1 MLALRYAALL
11 ALTLWVGGLI
21 VLGGI
26 AAPSVFDVLAG
37 QPVADPRGIAGAVFG
52 ETLRR
57 FHLLSY
63 GCGAVLLG
71 AYLARAVLGPRP
83 RWFGVRAGLAIAM
96 LAASVYSGMIV
107 SGRIERARA
116 DIGAPPSSLAA
127 GDPRRV
133 RFDHLHQLSTRL
145 MGFNIVAAVA
155 LLYWEA
161 REHVR

>member
-96 LAASVYSGMIV
+96 LAASVYSGTIV

-116 DIGAPPSSLAA
+116 DIGAPPSSLAES
-127 GDPRRV
+127 DPRRAAFG
-133 RFDHLHQLSTRL
+133 RLHATSSGLQLIPVL
-145 MGFNIVAAVA
+145 GGLI
-155 LLYWEA
+155 LLFLEIK
-161 REHVR
+161 ES